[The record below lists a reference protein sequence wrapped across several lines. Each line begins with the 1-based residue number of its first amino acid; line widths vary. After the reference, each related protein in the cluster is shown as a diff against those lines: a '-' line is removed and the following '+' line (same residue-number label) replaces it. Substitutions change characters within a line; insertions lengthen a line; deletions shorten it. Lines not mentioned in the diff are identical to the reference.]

1 MKGKFIDNDTNG
13 VNKNKMQTVAI
24 FFIGFSIFSA
34 LLLTIA
40 HLDCKEYKGKFLSRI
55 AGLLLLATLAGL
67 QFSHYQLIID
77 NSDWVKSPFYSLLLF
92 IVAPSFYFFS
102 RQILKIDL
110 SNNKKMLF
118 PTLVLHFSPAVI
130 GFFIPQELSLPIA
143 FLIGSGYVIWVARTI
158 YTLRDQRSRF
168 KQEILAMGVLFFIAL
183 AVISIAFLEYFTAS
197 NNFYILYSILIGG
210 AFFIADLTLLR
221 SPNITTEVEEAAHA
235 TYVSSTLK
243 SIDCDNSLQQLHNLM
258 EKEQLYTNENI
269 NLTEVA
275 EMVKLTP
282 HQLSELIN
290 SKLKKGFSRYI
301 REYRINAAK
310 RQLIEEPKASVL
322 SIGLSVGFTSQSN
335 FYNAFREI
343 TGTAPGQF
351 RKKHK

>member
-1 MKGKFIDNDTNG
+1 MNG
-13 VNKNKMQTVAI
+13 
-24 FFIGFSIFSA
+24 
-34 LLLTIA
+34 
-40 HLDCKEYKGKFLSRI
+40 Y
-55 AGLLLLATLAGL
+55 
-67 QFSHYQLIID
+67 
-77 NSDWVKSPFYSLLLF
+77 
-92 IVAPSFYFFS
+92 
-102 RQILKIDL
+102 
-110 SNNKKMLF
+110 
-118 PTLVLHFSPAVI
+118 
-130 GFFIPQELSLPIA
+130 
-143 FLIGSGYVIWVARTI
+143 
-158 YTLRDQRSRF
+158 
-168 KQEILAMGVLFFIAL
+168 EILAMAVLFFIAL
-183 AVISIAFLEYFTAS
+183 AVISIAFLEYFTES
-197 NNFYILYSILIGG
+197 NTFYVLYSILIGS

-221 SPNITTEVEEAAHA
+221 SPNITTEVKEAAHA

-275 EMVKLTP
+275 ELLQLTP

-310 RQLIEEPKASVL
+310 RQLVEEPKASVL

-351 RKKHK
+351 RKKHR